1 MAHTRCRTLFALL
14 AVIGIT
20 APLLPARIAVAAE
33 TRTFYATAVG
43 DEAVPPVATAAH
55 AALTAGLND
64 DGSLTYTV
72 TSTGFS
78 SGFRAAVLQA
88 GPRGAAG
95 PTIAALECNSSG
107 TVCGGTSQP
116 LADDARAALSAG
128 GLYVSLETDA
138 FPDGEIRGQVVSV
151 ALQPPTEEAST
162 TRFSGLVIV
171 GKTNDAA
178 ALKIAGRFQLEAPV
192 DLRTST
198 AVIGDL
204 LEQIDA
210 TGVGDSLPIP
220 LALVHANARGTA
232 AVYHAAATGTDPG
245 CRLSLKGH
253 GHGAYDFRLACKRG
267 SGAPIRFPSGACG
280 KGAHSTG
287 KLRTGFVVNGGDTFR
302 VRLTQA
308 WRCLGAH
315 AVRTNATDGSSDTSS
330 TNHAPRAD
338 FRAAPK
344 SGRAPLVVAFT
355 NKSSD
360 ADGDSF
366 SSLWDFGDGSQSS
379 ASDPTHTYKRAGTFH
394 VTLSVTDSHG
404 AVSSPKRDTV
414 NVALPLTTTTTTT
427 PSSTTSTTLENR
439 PPVAD
444 FRTAPK
450 SGPAPLT
457 VTFTNKS
464 TDPDGDSFKS
474 SWDFGDGS
482 TSSALNPTHV
492 FTEPGTFT
500 IVLIV
505 TDARGGVSKPKTD
518 IVNVGPPITTT
529 TTTTLK
535 VSTTTTTLEN
545 RPPIADFRTA
555 PKSGPAPLTVTF
567 TNKSTDPD
575 GDSFKSSWDFGDGS
589 TSSALNP
596 THVFTEPGTFTIVL
610 IVTDARGAVSK
621 PHMDIVNV
629 GPPITTT
636 TTTPSSTTSTTL
648 ENRTPIADFRMNL
661 RSGMA
666 PLTVA
671 FTNKSSDPDGDTFTS
686 LWDFG
691 DGSQST
697 AVNPTH
703 TYSSSGDFR
712 ITLVVTDSHG
722 AMSNP
727 KRDMVSVKP
736 PSPTPEMPIEENR
749 APVADFRMST
759 RSGPAPLT
767 VTFTNKTTD
776 ADGDAFTSHWDFG
789 DGSESSEAN
798 PTHTYT
804 SAGTFHITFIA
815 TDARGLSSSPKR
827 DSVTAE

>member
-20 APLLPARIAVAAE
+20 APLLPARIAVATE
-33 TRTFYATAVG
+33 TRTFYATVVG

-315 AVRTNATDGSSDTSS
+315 AVLTNATDGSSDTSS

-379 ASDPTHTYKRAGTFH
+379 ASDPVHTYKRAGTFH
-394 VTLSVTDSHG
+394 VTLIVTDSHG

-482 TSSALNPTHV
+482 KSSALNPTHV

-505 TDARGGVSKPKTD
+505 TDVRGG
-518 IVNVGPPITTT
+518 
-529 TTTTLK
+529 
-535 VSTTTTTLEN
+535 
-545 RPPIADFRTA
+545 
-555 PKSGPAPLTVTF
+555 
-567 TNKSTDPD
+567 
-575 GDSFKSSWDFGDGS
+575 
-589 TSSALNP
+589 
-596 THVFTEPGTFTIVL
+596 
-610 IVTDARGAVSK
+610 VSK

-703 TYSSSGDFR
+703 TYSTAGDFH
-712 ITLVVTDSHG
+712 ITLIVTDSHG

>member
-33 TRTFYATAVG
+33 TRTFYATVVG

-171 GKTNDAA
+171 GKTNGAA

-210 TGVGDSLPIP
+210 TGAGDSLPIP

-394 VTLSVTDSHG
+394 VTLIVTDSHG

-464 TDPDGDSFKS
+464 ADPDGDSFKS

-482 TSSALNPTHV
+482 KSSALNPTHV
-492 FTEPGTFT
+492 FTQPGTFT

-505 TDARGGVSKPKTD
+505 TDVHGAVSKPKTD
-518 IVNVGPPITTT
+518 IVNV
-529 TTTTLK
+529 
-535 VSTTTTTLEN
+535 
-545 RPPIADFRTA
+545 A
-555 PKSGPAPLTVTF
+555 
-567 TNKSTDPD
+567 
-575 GDSFKSSWDFGDGS
+575 
-589 TSSALNP
+589 
-596 THVFTEPGTFTIVL
+596 
-610 IVTDARGAVSK
+610 
-621 PHMDIVNV
+621 
-629 GPPITTT
+629 PPITTT
-636 TTTPSSTTSTTL
+636 TTTPSSTTTTTL
-648 ENRTPIADFRMNL
+648 ENRTPIADFRMSV
-661 RSGMA
+661 RSGPA
-666 PLTVA
+666 PLTINFA
-671 FTNKSSDPDGDTFTS
+671 NKSSDPDGDTFTS

-691 DGSQST
+691 DGSTSSAT
-697 AVNPTH
+697 NPVH
-703 TYSSSGDFR
+703 TFPTSGTFQ
-712 ITLVVTDSHG
+712 ITLIVTDSHG

-727 KRDMVSVKP
+727 KRDSASVKP

-759 RSGPAPLT
+759 RSGTAPLT

-804 SAGTFHITFIA
+804 SAGAFHITFIA